1 MAALRRR
8 ASSSSTT
15 ASTCCSAGCRATDR
29 YWLGV
34 LTPSSDCSSCAAACG
49 AEESGKRLHV
59 SPTSESSMWMRQQ
72 SGCGRKLG
80 LPKCPPGLVSRQE
93 MPFVT
98 DVTHTKEQLECH
110 RGTQIY

>member
-34 LTPSSDCSSCAAACG
+34 LTPSRECSSCAA
-49 AEESGKRLHV
+49 EESGERLHV
-59 SPTSESSMWMRQQ
+59 SPTSESSMWLRPA
-72 SGCGRKLG
+72 KWL
-80 LPKCPPGLVSRQE
+80 RQE
-93 MPFVT
+93 TRAPQMSARVGTATGHALRDRCDTPKNNLNVT
-98 DVTHTKEQLECH
+98 GVHRYIECNH
-110 RGTQIY
+110 